1 MRINDNDVED
11 GKIESLVQKIVNNFD
26 KNKDGILCTMFAALS
41 LILSLV
47 AVPFEIVYYFADE
60 ITGEVYTS
68 QSLTLAYYYL
78 MCLILAF
85 SLILL
90 IFSLVMYFKSDRKG
104 IAKVGLVASCISA
117 FTLLANIIYNLIAM
131 LV

>member
-1 MRINDNDVED
+1 MQNHRNTD
-11 GKIESLVQKIVNNFD
+11 GYRYEIHDEKIFMNLSN
-26 KNKDGILCTMFAALS
+26 NKDGILCTMFAALS

-60 ITGEVYTS
+60 ITGEAYTS

-104 IAKVGLVASCISA
+104 IAKVGLMASCISA